1 MGRVW
6 RFEVEQNDDAAIW
19 LLNAIAKLAM
29 TKALTLYDWRP
40 TPHPQSSI
48 APENSP
54 KLLKWLEDN
63 VPLIGGQAFCFPP
76 PNESG
81 GKVVGLIEV
90 RLILKKYYKQAR
102 TMNEVFTPNSMEIC
116 FSPII
121 VTVLGW
127 LEEPETPY

>member
-1 MGRVW
+1 MSIKVGQR
-6 RFEVEQNDDAAIW
+6 RNYRS
-19 LLNAIAKLAM
+19 
-29 TKALTLYDWRP
+29 LTPRRP
-40 TPHPQSSI
+40 PSSI

-63 VPLIGGQAFCFPP
+63 VPMIGGQAFCFPP

-102 TMNEVFTPNSMEIC
+102 TINEVFTSNRMGIF